1 MNAPFRPDATPAFYI
16 TRREHSDMAW
26 RTLAGDIATL
36 VVAVLVVGSLANI
49 ALLTLSSSNVVGAGV
64 TLALVVVAIAVTAV
78 VGSKSREWLA
88 NPYW

>member
-1 MNAPFRPDATPAFYI
+1 MV
-16 TRREHSDMAW
+16 W

-49 ALLTLSSSNVVGAGV
+49 ALLTLSSGNVVGAGV
-64 TLALVVVAIAVTAV
+64 TLALVVVAVAIAAV
-78 VGSKSREWLA
+78 AGSKSREWLA